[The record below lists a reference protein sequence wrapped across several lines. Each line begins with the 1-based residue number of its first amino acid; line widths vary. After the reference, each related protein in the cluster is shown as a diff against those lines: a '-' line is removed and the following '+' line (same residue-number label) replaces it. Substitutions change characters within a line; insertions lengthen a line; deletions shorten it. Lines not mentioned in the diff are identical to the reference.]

1 MEAAGGMVY
10 RTVGRYDM
18 ALIALFFLCGIL
30 ASAILLPGRAVL
42 LGSLLLSAGLV
53 FINRRNTVR
62 LKWALLLVVFL
73 MGMLL
78 YGIASG
84 GEGSLEPVEGKKAVF
99 ECLIIDEPVQRGG
112 GMQYTAETHYVQYQ
126 GKSYNFRERIFI
138 RTTGGHTFGFGDTI
152 RVEGQCDTLDG
163 IRNPGDFDY
172 GLYYRSKGIRRV
184 LTAYD
189 TMLLKQD
196 SAGSLRTMLY
206 LSREKVEDM
215 IYSALPQEEASI
227 LVWIITGDKSEIDE
241 ETKAA
246 YTKTGLSHILSVS
259 GLHVG
264 FLMLLVSQLLM
275 PFKLEKGIKSAV
287 SLLIVVYYVLLIGA
301 PLPAVRALI
310 MLCVLMA
317 GTAAGRSYDL
327 LASVSFAAVAILLF
341 KPMSIHDPGFM
352 ISFAA
357 MYSIALLYPT
367 IYSLLRRAPG
377 AIRGSA
383 ALSFSVW
390 LGLAPVLTYYFNY
403 ISVISL
409 VLNIAAIPLSFLI
422 TIAGFC
428 GILAGIISKAAAMY
442 IFSVDY
448 YLVSLLTFITKKA
461 SELPLAGFQLPS
473 LPIYMYLLFYL
484 GVALL
489 YAFFQKDLVRI
500 YISRFLVGYM
510 LLAAVLLMFYN
521 LPSKELK
528 MVFLDVGQG
537 DSCCIIT
544 PDRRAVLVDGG
555 GSSGK
560 GEYYYDVGGK
570 ITLPALLHQGI
581 WSIDTVIVSH
591 MHDDHMEGLLK
602 VIEAYPVNNL
612 IIPRVS
618 AGKADVSPSRDALLE
633 LCSRKGIKIHRLG
646 QGDRLSLGRGV
657 SIDFL
662 LPGEAADPDENQN
675 SLVGRLSYGSFSA
688 LLTGDMGSS
697 LEEKLSQ
704 GLIRSSV
711 LKVPHHGSG
720 GSSSVGFLKEA
731 APQVSIVSVGR
742 NNFGHPSPA
751 AMERLVEAS
760 SLVYRTDRSGAVTV
774 TTDGH
779 KLKVWTVK

>member
-1 MEAAGGMVY
+1 METAGGTIH
-10 RTVGRYDM
+10 RTAGRHDM

-30 ASAILLPGRAVL
+30 ASAILLPGRVVL
-42 LGSLLLSAGLV
+42 LGSLILSAGLIFV
-53 FINRRNTVR
+53 NRRNTVR
-62 LKWALLLVVFL
+62 LKWVLLLVVFL

-78 YGIASG
+78 YGMASG
-84 GEGSLEPVEGKKAVF
+84 DEGNLEPLEGKNAVF
-99 ECLIIDEPVQRGG
+99 ECIIIDEPVQRGG
-112 GMQYTAETHYVQYQ
+112 GMQYTAETRYVRYQ
-126 GKSYNFRERIFI
+126 GKCYSFRERIFI
-138 RTTGGHTFGFGDTI
+138 RTNGGHAFSFGDTV
-152 RVEGQCDTLDG
+152 RVEGQCDELDG

-172 GLYYRSKGIRRV
+172 RLYYRSKGVRRI
-184 LTAYD
+184 LTAYN
-189 TMLLKQD
+189 TKLLKKD
-196 SAGSLRTMLY
+196 SAGGLRTMLY

-215 IYSALPQEEASI
+215 ICSALPQEEASI
-227 LVWIITGDKSEIDE
+227 LVGIITGDKSDIDE

-264 FLMLLVSQLLM
+264 FLMLLVGQLLM
-275 PFKLEKGIKSAV
+275 PFKLEKGIKSSV

-317 GTAAGRSYDL
+317 GKAAGRSYDL
-327 LASVSFAAVAILLF
+327 LASVSFAAIAILLF

-352 ISFAA
+352 ISFGA

-367 IYSLLRRAPG
+367 LYNMLRRVPG
-377 AIRGSA
+377 AIRGPA
-383 ALSFSVW
+383 ALSLSVW

-403 ISVISL
+403 ISMISL
-409 VLNIAAIPLSFLI
+409 VLNIVAIPISFLI

-428 GILAGIISKAAAMY
+428 GVLVGILSKAAAVY

-448 YLVSLLTFITKKA
+448 YLVGLLTLITKRA
-461 SELPLAGFQLPS
+461 SELPFAGFQLPS

-489 YAFFQKDLVRI
+489 YAYFQKGLARV
-500 YISRFLVGYM
+500 YISRFLMGYM
-510 LLAAVLLMFYN
+510 LLAAVLLLFYN

-544 PDRRAVLVDGG
+544 PDRRAVLLDGG

-602 VIEAYPVNNL
+602 VIEAYPVKNL
-612 IIPRVS
+612 IIPKVS
-618 AGKADVSPSRDALLE
+618 AANVDVSPNRDELLK
-633 LCSRKGIKIHRLG
+633 LCSRKGIKIYRLG
-646 QGDRLSLGRGV
+646 KGDRLSLGRDV

-675 SLVGRLSYGSFSA
+675 SLVGLLSYGSFSA
-688 LLTGDMGSS
+688 LLTGDIGSS
-697 LEEKLSQ
+697 LEEKLPQ
-704 GLIRSSV
+704 GMIRSSV

-720 GSSSVGFLKEA
+720 GSSSIGFLKEA
-731 APQVSIVSVGR
+731 APRVSIVSVGR

-751 AMERLVEAS
+751 AMERLGEAS
-760 SLVYRTDRSGAVTV
+760 GLVYRTDMSGAVTV
-774 TTDGH
+774 TTDGYN
-779 KLKVWTVK
+779 LKVWTVK